1 MRMKSLYT
9 NATNVLLCTL
19 LSCAGVLQAELP
31 VPEVTKERIEI
42 GTRPFSLIEHTA
54 LQELRATEE
63 EEELAQLQAGGSKTD
78 EEELSKLKHADSI
91 NPDAENELQAKMFPF
106 TTSNL
111 TTTHA
116 GIYQAP
122 LAVSAL
128 GDTVELMDGSI
139 WSVSSNDRYKT
150 FDWLTSDQIIIKP
163 NHSLFS
169 SYHYKLTNLSTKA
182 NVAVNLS
189 LGPIYNGV
197 HTHWIVAIDYQNR
210 QICLEDGTV
219 WSIKKSDRGAMNKW
233 IVNDTVI
240 IGVNDGYFSSKS
252 NPNILINVNVLNYA
266 RGAVM
271 Y

>member
-1 MRMKSLYT
+1 MRIKSLYT
-9 NATNVLLCTL
+9 NATHVLLCTL
-19 LSCAGVLQAELP
+19 LSCGGVLQAL
-31 VPEVTKERIEI
+31 VPAPEPTQERIEI

-54 LQELRATEE
+54 LQELRAKEE
-63 EEELAQLQAGGSKTD
+63 EEELAQFKSENPASD
-78 EEELSKLKHADSI
+78 EELSKLK
-91 NPDAENELQAKMFPF
+91 NESSASLEDDTEMQAKMFPF

-128 GDTVELMDGSI
+128 GDTVELVDGSI
-139 WSVSSNDRYKT
+139 WNVRSNDRYKT
-150 FDWLTSDQIIIKP
+150 FDWLTSDQVIIKP
-163 NHSLFS
+163 NHSWFS
-169 SYHYKLTNLSTKA
+169 SYHYKLTNLSTKS